1 MLMLTQ
7 RHSDLNWPVHDQRLT
22 PSVTSASREVA
33 REEATRDMRWPIRS
47 GFWQRLE
54 SLKKTAE
61 EQLTQRPAVAIAA
74 GIALG
79 VVIGWLLKRR

>member
-22 PSVTSASREVA
+22 PSVTSAGRETA
-33 REEATRDMRWPIRS
+33 RDMRRPIRG